1 MSSGSV
7 DASGVRK
14 KIGLASCLL
23 MGLAIVSPLGPVSV
37 FGPIQQITS
46 GHMSLAF
53 LIALI
58 PMIFVA
64 YTYGIFAAE
73 FPRAGASYT
82 YVTKGLHPY
91 VGFITGW
98 VLMLDYC
105 LVPLMCMLITSL
117 YFCSLFPAVNIYLV
131 RVISIAIVF
140 IVNLRTIKG
149 VARIN
154 NIITAAV
161 AAVMLYFVFAA
172 INTLAGGDAGV
183 TFSAKAFY
191 NSETFGWSSLFA
203 GAATCCFCFLGFDAL
218 TLLAEDVKNPRKTL
232 PKALILL
239 CVVMALFFVV
249 TSWLG
254 QCLFPDYT
262 AYSSVDVGMLDPMYV
277 AGGQALIT
285 MVSVGMVV
293 AMFSIML
300 DMLAASTRLMYAMG
314 REGAIPKK
322 PFGYENPKTHVP
334 TYNVILLSVISGIFM
349 WVDVSVVITMITF
362 GGLLG
367 FVLVNLSA
375 IRYFFFIKKDRAG
388 LKFIQ
393 HLVMPII
400 GFLTSGYLWLSLG
413 VAAQTVGFI
422 WLGIGI
428 VYLAIS
434 TKGFRRP
441 VAQFADEVD
450 AQFAQEDATQ
460 KHTEFVASANIE

>member
-7 DASGVRK
+7 DASGMRK

-23 MGLAIVSPLGPVSV
+23 MGLGIVSPLGPVSV
-37 FGPIQQITS
+37 FGPIEQITS

-131 RVISIAIVF
+131 RVISIAVVL

-149 VARIN
+149 VAKVN

-161 AAVMLYFVFAA
+161 AAIMVYFIITGISV
-172 INTLAGGDAGV
+172 LSGGEAGL

-191 NSETFGWSSLFA
+191 NPETFGWSSLFA

-239 CVVMALFFVV
+239 CVVMAIFFVL

-277 AGGQALIT
+277 AGGQVLIT
-285 MVSVGMVV
+285 MVSAGMVV

-314 REGAIPKK
+314 REGAIPKR

-334 TYNVILLSVISGIFM
+334 TYNVIILTLVSLAFIWADLTVI
-349 WVDVSVVITMITF
+349 ITMITF
-362 GGLLG
+362 GALLG
-367 FVLVNLSA
+367 FALVNLSA
-375 IRYFFFIKKDRAG
+375 IRYFFFLKKERNIIKH
-388 LKFIQ
+388 FI
-393 HLVMPII
+393 LPLI
-400 GFLTSGYLWLSLG
+400 GFLTSVYLWLSLG

-428 VYLAIS
+428 VYLVIR
-434 TKGFRRP
+434 TRGFRKP
-441 VAQFADEVD
+441 VAMFADEVE
-450 AQFAQEDATQ
+450 AQLVAQE
-460 KHTEFVASANIE
+460 ASEEQHNTVVNQ